1 MTVSTHRLSL
11 VVPTK
16 DRPDDLAKMLA
27 SLAAQTRKPDQVV
40 VVDGSDPVVKPVVD
54 RFADDLPLVYVRVF
68 PPSLAKQR
76 NAGMATLANDITLA
90 GYIDDDIVLEPQAVE
105 NMIRFWDSAAA
116 DIGGA
121 AFNITNNPQ
130 PPWQSIKRL
139 FEVDNPVPG
148 LVMPSGFPS
157 SITYQHGDLET
168 DWLYGGATVWR
179 REVIARFPYDEWF
192 IGTGFGE
199 DVDFSFNVREHYRLI
214 VVGDARLAH
223 YSHPIRADRQFLL
236 GKWQVVNRMYF
247 VRKYRRRGMSLPHAW
262 RASVGMFLL
271 YCIRAVLLRDKP
283 SCDRARGIMAGM
295 YAELLGRTEQI
306 DGHVK

>member
-1 MTVSTHRLSL
+1 MHRISL

-54 RFADDLPLVYVRVF
+54 RFTDELPLAYVRVF

-76 NAGMATLANDITLA
+76 NAGMAALGNDITLA
-90 GYIDDDIVLEPQAVE
+90 GYIDDDIVLEAEAVE
-105 NMIRFWDSAAA
+105 NMVGFWESAPA

-130 PPWQSIKRL
+130 PPWQSIKR
-139 FEVDNPVPG
+139 FFGVDNPVPG
-148 LVMPSGFPS
+148 LVMRSGFPS
-157 SITYQHGDLET
+157 SITFQQSNLET

-179 REVIARFPYDEWF
+179 REVIERFPYDEWF

-199 DVDFSFNVREHYRLI
+199 DVDFSFNVRDYYRLI
-214 VVGDARLAH
+214 VVANARLAH

-247 VRKYRRRGMSLPHAW
+247 VRKYRQRGMSLWRAW
-262 RASVGMFLL
+262 QASVGLFLL
-271 YCIRAVLLRDKP
+271 YCVRALLLRDRP
-283 SCDRARGIMAGM
+283 SWDRALGIISGMHSELRGN
-295 YAELLGRTEQI
+295 RQQI
-306 DGHVK
+306 GGHVK